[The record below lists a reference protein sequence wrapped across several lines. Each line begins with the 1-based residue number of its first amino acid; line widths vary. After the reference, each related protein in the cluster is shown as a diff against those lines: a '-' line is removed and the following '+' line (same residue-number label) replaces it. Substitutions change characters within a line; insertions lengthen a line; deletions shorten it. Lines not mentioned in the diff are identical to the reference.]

1 MSIKTYKAML
11 ITESV
16 DGTFTRNITE
26 RRFDELPTGDVL
38 IRVHYSSLNYK
49 DVLSATGNRGI
60 TKTYPHT
67 PGIDAAGVVE
77 ESIAEGFR
85 PGDAVIVTGYDLGM
99 NTPGGLGE
107 YVRVPA
113 EWVLLLP
120 NGLSP
125 RQSMI
130 FGTPGLTAA
139 LSLRALDDACIPP
152 DKGKVLV
159 TGATGGVGSLAV
171 LLLSEVG
178 YSVTAVTGKED
189 KHAFLR
195 NLGAKEILPRDAI
208 LAASNHML
216 LKGTWAAVI
225 DTVGG
230 KYLDSALRAT
240 SYGGVV
246 TTCGM
251 VASPRLD
258 TNVFPFILRG
268 IRLQGIDSALCPM
281 AIRRDIW
288 NWLAETCIPERL
300 EELAI
305 ECNLENLEE
314 PIERMLQ
321 GGLSGRVVVPMIE
334 TKESTNKAT

>member
-1 MSIKTYKAML
+1 
-11 ITESV
+11 
-16 DGTFTRNITE
+16 
-26 RRFDELPTGDVL
+26 
-38 IRVHYSSLNYK
+38 
-49 DVLSATGNRGI
+49 
-60 TKTYPHT
+60 
-67 PGIDAAGVVE
+67 
-77 ESIAEGFR
+77 
-85 PGDAVIVTGYDLGM
+85 M
-99 NTPGGLGE
+99 NTPGGFGE

-113 EWVLLLP
+113 EWVVPLP
-120 NGLSP
+120 NGFSH

-139 LSLRALDDACIPP
+139 LSLRALDDACVPA

-171 LLLSEVG
+171 LILSEVG

-189 KHAFLR
+189 KHDFLR
-195 NLGAKEILPRDAI
+195 NLGAREILHRDAI
-208 LAASNHML
+208 VASSNHML
-216 LKGTWAAVI
+216 LKGTWAAVV

-240 SYGGVV
+240 AYGGVV

-268 IRLQGIDSALCPM
+268 IRLQGIDSAECPM

-288 NWLAETCIPERL
+288 NWLAETCIPEKL
-300 EELAI
+300 EQLAI
-305 ECNLENLEE
+305 ECNLENLDEH
-314 PIERMLQ
+314 IERMLQ
-321 GGLSGRVVVPMIE
+321 GGMTGRVVVRMIE
-334 TKESTNKAT
+334 TE